1 VFVAFEGGE
10 GSGKSTQLALLATAL
25 RADGHAVA
33 VTFEPGATE
42 IGSHLR
48 ELVLHNST
56 PLNPRA
62 EALLFAA
69 DRAHH
74 VHTVIRPAL
83 ARGEVVLTDRY
94 VDSSLA
100 YQGAGRQLSMDEVRR
115 LSRWATA
122 GLCPDVTVLLDIP
135 VREGLLR
142 ARGRGAQDKLE
153 GESLEFHERVRRAFR
168 TFAEAEPHRYVVL
181 DANQPPE
188 QIATRV
194 AAAVRAALARPTS
207 VRGEGR

>member
-100 YQGAGRQLSMDEVRR
+100 YQGAGRELGVDEVRLLNLFATGGLAPDRTLLLRIDPALGRERASERALAPDR
-115 LSRWATA
+115 LE
-122 GLCPDVTVLLDIP
+122 
-135 VREGLLR
+135 REG
-142 ARGRGAQDKLE
+142 
-153 GESLEFHERVRRAFR
+153 ERF
-168 TFAEAEPHRYVVL
+168 FAL
-181 DANQPPE
+181 
-188 QIATRV
+188 I
-194 AAAVRAALARPTS
+194 AAAYDLLALEEPARIRPIDAGQAPEDVLADALAAIEDLLQSERA
-207 VRGEGR
+207 V